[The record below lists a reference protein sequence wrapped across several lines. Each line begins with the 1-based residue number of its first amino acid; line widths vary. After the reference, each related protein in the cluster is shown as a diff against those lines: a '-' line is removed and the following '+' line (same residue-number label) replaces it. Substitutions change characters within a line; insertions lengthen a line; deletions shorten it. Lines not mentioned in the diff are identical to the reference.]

1 MLVIDIYRWEMIH
14 AILRT
19 AIRQNWLWE
28 TGGCVWE
35 KKLNYNVITD
45 WKRGRSIPQDYLLMR
60 EIAEDHDWDD
70 SNDAGDSDDSRP
82 AEARVSAAGELPVV
96 IWASPLHS
104 CEFLSPCLSFSLPVT
119 IILGSRVA
127 AGENWRQEKCFS
139 CSNDNSKNCLRG
151 YFGLSPGGR
160 GERSD
165 CDWIWI
171 FDLSPVLGV
180 LPVNF
185 NAPVIQ
191 FLSLPTS
198 LEGSWDW
205 GRRGRGRTLSV
216 VSILAWSR
224 YSQLRTD
231 RTESNCLNQFRLT
244 LGFHDDW
251 EVNIDFRWVRESHQ
265 QNYLQKLTSQPGPLH
280 TPLKYFRIESI
291 WKWKIGF
298 YYFSFPKCSVQFKS
312 PPTYLG
318 SDHSCFPVICLLQN
332 EIRAENLI
340 LIDFKKLKDSWTKTM
355 HSFDLFPITNQGVG
369 WDRQ

>member
-1 MLVIDIYRWEMIH
+1 
-14 AILRT
+14 
-19 AIRQNWLWE
+19 
-28 TGGCVWE
+28 
-35 KKLNYNVITD
+35 
-45 WKRGRSIPQDYLLMR
+45 MR

-82 AEARVSAAGELPVV
+82 AEARVSPAGELPVV

-198 LEGSWDW
+198 LEGS
-205 GRRGRGRTLSV
+205 RS
-216 VSILAWSR
+216 
-224 YSQLRTD
+224 
-231 RTESNCLNQFRLT
+231 
-244 LGFHDDW
+244 
-251 EVNIDFRWVRESHQ
+251 
-265 QNYLQKLTSQPGPLH
+265 
-280 TPLKYFRIESI
+280 
-291 WKWKIGF
+291 
-298 YYFSFPKCSVQFKS
+298 
-312 PPTYLG
+312 
-318 SDHSCFPVICLLQN
+318 N
-332 EIRAENLI
+332 EIGAGIEGGEGGGGHCQWCQSLHDLDTPNWGLTGLSLI
-340 LIDFKKLKDSWTKTM
+340 VWTNFAWLWVFMTTERWISISDELERVTNRIIFK
-355 HSFDLFPITNQGVG
+355 N
-369 WDRQ
+369 